1 MAGRTASAQ
10 LPPLI
15 RGVVSASGVARGGLL
30 LLDLRVSGG
39 RSHLLSGTYPAV
51 VCPPL
56 AGLEG
61 QGCRALG
68 CRGAEGGLLS
78 ALPLHSSSLQ
88 CSHSIAFLQPLLHQ
102 GGCARGGHLGLNCQ
116 GCCGTCSTPFSGLL
130 QPSVRSVEDLGVV
143 ASSHRPLPS
152 QSFCGRVPLSDGDH
166 SVCAP
171 VRAPGLTGCPPSIS
185 RKRIFKCRFI
195 LPLVAFYASS
205 SVARSTSS
213 RLCALAS
220 PRLRR
225 SSPGSWLLFQL
236 FSILSVFV
244 CVDTSTTG

>member
-1 MAGRTASAQ
+1 MLQGWQGGGSFFWTFGFPEVGAISF
-10 LPPLI
+10 PDPI
-15 RGVVSASGVARGGLL
+15 RR
-30 LLDLRVSGG
+30 
-39 RSHLLSGTYPAV
+39 LSV
-51 VCPPL
+51 PPL

-61 QGCRALG
+61 QGCGALG

-78 ALPLHSSSLQ
+78 ALPPHSSSLQ

-171 VRAPGLTGCPPSIS
+171 VRAPGRLDGLHRSQGS
-185 RKRIFKCRFI
+185 VSSSAGSS
-195 LPLVAFYASS
+195 LPLVTFYASS
-205 SVARSTSS
+205 SVAWSTSS
-213 RLCALAS
+213 RLYALAS